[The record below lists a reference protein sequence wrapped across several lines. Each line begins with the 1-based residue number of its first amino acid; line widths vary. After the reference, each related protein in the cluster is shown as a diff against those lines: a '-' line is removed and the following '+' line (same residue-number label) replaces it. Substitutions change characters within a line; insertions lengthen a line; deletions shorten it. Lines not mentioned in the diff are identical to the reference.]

1 MHALVN
7 IALRAARDAASA
19 IAHSSDR
26 LDRVEILNRD
36 AGSFMTSMDVDA
48 DKTLL
53 YHLRKAYPNHS
64 IRSRVS
70 GDHPGEEPGTVWLLD
85 PLVGNQNFAV
95 GYAQFGV
102 SIACQVNGKLE
113 HAVIIN
119 PITEEEFIASRGNG
133 AQLNS
138 RRIRVSKE
146 TELAGTFIALDSDN
160 LPDDS
165 FGKLQQ
171 ALLAE
176 GVKLRIS
183 GCAALDM
190 LAVAAGRLH
199 GGYCGP
205 YHQVEDA
212 AASLILQEAGGFIGD
227 RSGNPDIKSASQ
239 LVYGNQKI
247 FKQLIK
253 LQKPGLVTA

>member
-26 LDRVEILNRD
+26 LDRIKILDHDR
-36 AGSFMTSMDVDA
+36 SRFLTSMDVDA

-53 YHLRKAYPNHS
+53 YHLAKAYPEHG

-70 GDHPGEEPGTVWLLD
+70 GKQGGEDDSTIWLLNA
-85 PLVGNQNFAV
+85 LAGNRNFAA
-95 GYAQFGV
+95 GYGQFAV

-119 PITEEEFIASRGNG
+119 PITGEEFIASRGNG

-138 RRIRVSKE
+138 RRIRVNDKIDLRE
-146 TELAGTFIALDSDN
+146 AFIALDSDN
-160 LPDDS
+160 LPDETCA
-165 FGKLQQ
+165 KLQQ
-171 ALLAE
+171 LLLAE
-176 GVKLRIS
+176 GADLRIS
-183 GCAALDM
+183 GCATLDM
-190 LAVAAGRLH
+190 LAVATGRLQ
-199 GGYCGP
+199 GGYCGAFT
-205 YHQVEDA
+205 QTEDA
-212 AASLILQEAGGFIGD
+212 GAALILQEAGGFIGD
-227 RSGNPDIKSASQ
+227 HTGNPDIKSATQ

-247 FKQLIK
+247 FQELVK
-253 LQKPGLVTA
+253 LHNRR

>member
-19 IAHSSDR
+19 VAHSSDR
-26 LDRVEILNRD
+26 LDRVEILDKD
-36 AGSFMTSMDVDA
+36 AGHYLTSMDVDA

-53 YHLRKAYPNHS
+53 YHLAKAYPGHS

-70 GDHPGEEPGTVWLLD
+70 GDHPGEDTSTVWLLNA
-85 PLVGNQNFAV
+85 LAGNQNFAA
-95 GYAQFGV
+95 GYTQFAV

-119 PITEEEFIASRGNG
+119 PVTGEEFIASRGNG

-138 RRIRVSKE
+138 RRIRVSAK
-146 TELAGTFIALDSDN
+146 TDLADTFIALDSDN
-160 LPDDS
+160 LPEDDLAR
-165 FGKLQQ
+165 LQRS
-171 ALLAE
+171 LLAE
-176 GVKLRIS
+176 GARLRIS
-183 GCAALDM
+183 GCATLDL

-199 GGYCGP
+199 GGYCGA
-205 YHQVEDA
+205 YNLVEDGA
-212 AASLILQEAGGFIGD
+212 AKLILQEAGGFIGD
-227 RSGNPDIKSASQ
+227 SAGNPDIKSASQ

-247 FKQLIK
+247 FKELVK
-253 LQKPGLVTA
+253 LQHRR